1 MIAASDE
8 GEELSEIEY
17 PARQMI
23 PHETV
28 EKLQAMIRKGHF
40 GPDERLPSQRQL
52 SNALGISRPTLREA
66 ISILETIGLV
76 RVEVGRGVFVN
87 KPEERAPRWRNLG
100 QTSPRE
106 AYELRYC
113 VEGYAAGLTASRIT
127 PALLDG
133 LLRCH
138 EVMCR
143 AADVQDVVT
152 LASNDRT
159 FHDTIMRGCGN
170 SILIESYLGVHRMI
184 LETQRV
190 PMGRLDLLQSTTA
203 EHWSILLALQAGD
216 ISGSAR
222 AMMKHIAATAAR
234 AGVEIMEFPQS
245 LATASF

>member
-1 MIAASDE
+1 MRE
-8 GEELSEIEY
+8 EELSEIEH

-28 EKLQAMIRKGHF
+28 DKLQVMIQRGDL

-52 SNALGISRPTLREA
+52 SKALGISRPTLREA

-87 KPEERAPRWRNLG
+87 APEERAPRWRNLG

-113 VEGYAAGLTASRIT
+113 VEGYAAGLMASRVT
-127 PALLDG
+127 PAFLDG
-133 LLRCH
+133 LMRCH
-138 EVMCR
+138 EIMCR
-143 AADVQDVVT
+143 AADLQDVVT

-184 LETQRV
+184 LETQRA
-190 PMGRLDLLQSTTA
+190 PMGRFDLLQSTIA
-203 EHWSILLALQAGD
+203 EHRCILLALQAGD
-216 ISGSAR
+216 VPGSAR
-222 AMMKHIAATAAR
+222 AMMNHIAATAAR
-234 AGVEIMEFPQS
+234 AGVEIIEFPPTPGAVS
-245 LATASF
+245 S

>member
-1 MIAASDE
+1 M
-8 GEELSEIEY
+8 SEIEY

-28 EKLQAMIRKGHF
+28 EKLQAMIQTGHF
-40 GPDERLPSQRQL
+40 SPDERLPSQRQL
-52 SNALGISRPTLREA
+52 SESLGISRPTLREA

-87 KPEERAPRWRNLG
+87 APEDRAPRWRNLG

-113 VEGYAAGLTASRIT
+113 VEGYAAGLTASRVT
-127 PALLDG
+127 PALLDA
-133 LLRCH
+133 LMRCH

-143 AADVQDVVT
+143 AADLQDVVT

-159 FHDTIMRGCGN
+159 FHDMIMHGCGN

-184 LETQRV
+184 LETQRA
-190 PMGRLDLLQSTTA
+190 PMGRFDLLQSTIA
-203 EHWSILLALQAGD
+203 EHWHILSALQAGD
-216 ISGSAR
+216 VPGSAR
-222 AMMKHIAATAAR
+222 AMMNHITATAAR
-234 AGVEIMEFPQS
+234 AGVQIIELPSS
-245 LATASF
+245 LGPASC